1 MLFTFMSNTYFF
13 FDIVNIA
20 MYTLLIRYRFYNV
33 NIAEYFFAVNIV
45 DIVDIA
51 TCDGA
56 IVKFNWGDK
65 INGLGRNSVLL
76 YVYHSAGYKQCK

>member
-51 TCDGA
+51 TSTMLNRYRIY
-56 IVKFNWGDK
+56 IVNIVDISLPFT
-65 INGLGRNSVLL
+65 SSTLL
-76 YVYHSAGYKQCK
+76 TV

>member
-20 MYTLLIRYRFYNV
+20 MYTLLIRYRVYIV

-51 TCDGA
+51 TSTMLNRYRIY
-56 IVKFNWGDK
+56 IVNIVDISLPFTSST
-65 INGLGRNSVLL
+65 LSTSQRAMVR
-76 YVYHSAGYKQCK
+76 

>member
-51 TCDGA
+51 TSTMLNRYRIY
-56 IVKFNWGDK
+56 IVNIVDISLAFTSST
-65 INGLGRNSVLL
+65 LSTSQRAMVR
-76 YVYHSAGYKQCK
+76 

>member
-51 TCDGA
+51 TSTMLNRYRIY
-56 IVKFNWGDK
+56 IVNIVD
-65 INGLGRNSVLL
+65 ISLL
-76 YVYHSAGYKQCK
+76 FTSSTLSTSQRAMVR